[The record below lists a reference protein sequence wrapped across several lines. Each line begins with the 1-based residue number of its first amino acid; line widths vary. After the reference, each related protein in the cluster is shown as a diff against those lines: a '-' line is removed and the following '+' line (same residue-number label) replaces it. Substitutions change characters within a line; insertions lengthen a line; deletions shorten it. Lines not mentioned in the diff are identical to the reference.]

1 MRIAHVIP
9 GLDPAT
15 GGPPAVLFRMA
26 AAQAA
31 LGHDVLVFG
40 KRKPERHQVV
50 VDFYNQVRGIDAVEI
65 VELDEQPSKVADLLS
80 TEMPRAL
87 KARAPFDVV
96 HIHAVWEG
104 SLVRVASW
112 CRRSA
117 TPYVIR
123 PAGMLDVWSLKRRR
137 LKKRIALTLFHGRMI
152 AGAGAIQALN
162 AHERDTVDLLGYAR
176 RIEVIPNGVFL
187 DEIERPVDASAF
199 RDPHP
204 SLGDSPYV
212 LFLSRL
218 HYKKGLDILAEA
230 WTRVSPDFPDH
241 KLVVAGPREDD
252 SIDRLTRR
260 LEQADLAHTLVVPGE
275 VYGDA
280 KTGAFKG
287 ARCFVLP
294 SRQEG
299 FSVAITEALALG
311 TPVVVSR
318 DCHFPEVTEVS
329 AGIETS
335 LDPADVAGALA
346 RMLSDDDLR
355 RRAGEA
361 GATLVRDRFTWPRIA
376 EQTIR
381 LYQRLSD

>member
-31 LGHDVLVFG
+31 LGHEVLIFG

-65 VELDEQPSKVADLLS
+65 IELDEPASKVSDLLS
-80 TEMPRAL
+80 TEMPRTL
-87 KARAPFDVV
+87 KARGPFDVV
-96 HIHAVWEG
+96 HMHAVWEG

-112 CRRSA
+112 CRREGV
-117 TPYVIR
+117 PYVIR
-123 PAGMLDVWSLKRRR
+123 PAGMLDVWSLQRRR
-137 LKKRIALTLFHGRMI
+137 LKKRLALALVHGRML

-162 AHERDTVDLLGYAR
+162 AHERDTVAMLGYKTP
-176 RIEVIPNGVFL
+176 IEVIPNGVFL
-187 DEIERPVDASAF
+187 DEIERPVEPGLFRASQ
-199 RDPHP
+199 P
-204 SLGDSPYV
+204 SLGERPYV

-230 WTRVSPDFPDH
+230 WTRVAPDFPDH
-241 KLVVAGPREDD
+241 SLVVAGPREDD
-252 SIDRLTRR
+252 SIDGLKRR
-260 LEQADLAHTLVVPGE
+260 VDDAGLAETLVIPGE

-280 KTGAFKG
+280 KTSAFKG

-318 DCHFPEVTEVS
+318 DCHFPEVTEVG

-335 LDPADVAGALA
+335 LDPADVAEALA
-346 RMLSDDDLR
+346 RTLADADLR
-355 RRAGEA
+355 RTAGEA
-361 GATLVRDRFTWPRIA
+361 GATLVRERFTWPRIA

-381 LYQRLSD
+381 LYERLVS